1 MTTYTAK
8 DTDAIFPKVLRHIPQ
23 PPKQLYIA
31 SNNWEELLLKPKV
44 AIVGSRKVTNY
55 GKAVTQQFAETL
67 SRAGVVIVSGLA
79 YGVDAVAHRSALAGD
94 GHTIAVLPT
103 ELHNVYPRQ
112 HRQLASEIIKQGG
125 ALITEYG
132 QGSLPHK
139 GRFVERN
146 RIVSG
151 IADILLVTEAAAK
164 SGTLHTANFALD
176 QGKEIFAVPGAI
188 TNMNS
193 EGANRLIKTGAQP
206 ALSPHDILEALGL
219 STAMRAPAKSDNP
232 NEQLL
237 IDLLVEESRDSAELL
252 ALSMLPVQLFNQT
265 VTMLEIK
272 GIIKPLGSNQW
283 ALH

>member
-8 DTDAIFPKVLRHIPQ
+8 DTDAIFPKDLRHIPQ

-79 YGVDAVAHRSALAGD
+79 YGVDAVAHRSALEGD

-103 ELHNVYPRQ
+103 ELHNIYPRQ
-112 HRQLASEIIKQGG
+112 HRQLASEIIKRGG
-125 ALITEYG
+125 ALITEYE

-206 ALSPHDILEALGL
+206 ALSPQDILEALGL
-219 STAMRAPAKSDNP
+219 STIMRAPAHSDNP
-232 NEQLL
+232 HEQLL
-237 IDLLVEESRDSAELL
+237 IDLLTEESRDSTELL

-265 VTMLEIK
+265 LTMLEIK

-283 ALH
+283 ALR

>member
-8 DTDAIFPKVLRHIPQ
+8 DTDAIFPKDLRHIPQ

-79 YGVDAVAHRSALAGD
+79 YGVDAVAHRSALEGD

-103 ELHNVYPRQ
+103 ELHNIYPRQ

-151 IADILLVTEAAAK
+151 IADIVLVTEAAAK

-206 ALSPHDILEALGL
+206 ALSPQDILEALGL
-219 STAMRAPAKSDNP
+219 STIMRAPARSDNP
-232 NEQLL
+232 HEQLL
-237 IDLLVEESRDSAELL
+237 IDLLTEESRDSTELL

-265 VTMLEIK
+265 LTMLEIK

-283 ALH
+283 ALR